1 MLKAPIPSDEPQRM
15 QALREY
21 RILDTLPEAVY
32 DDIAHVAA
40 GVCDTPI
47 ALIALIDGTRN
58 WFKARIGVEEEL
70 TESPRDISFC
80 GHAILGDQ
88 IFEVTDAITDDR
100 FADNPLVA
108 SQPRI
113 RYYAGAPLITPDG
126 FKLGTICA
134 IDLRPR
140 RLNEA
145 QRDTLTALSRLVM
158 RQLDRRRPGLQA
170 SKPPSFPAG

>member
-1 MLKAPIPSDEPQRM
+1 MLKAPIPPDEPQRM
-15 QALREY
+15 QTLRDY
-21 RILDTLPEAVY
+21 SILDTPPEAVY
-32 DDIAHVAA
+32 DDIAHVCA

-58 WFKARIGVEEEL
+58 WFKARVGVEEEL

-80 GHAILGDQ
+80 GHAIIGND
-88 IFEVTDAITDDR
+88 IFEVTDAQLDDR

-108 SQPRI
+108 SQPLI

-134 IDLRPR
+134 IDVRPR
-140 RLNEA
+140 RLSDA
-145 QRDTLTALSRLVM
+145 QHDTLTALSRLVM
-158 RQLDRRRPGLQA
+158 RQLDRRRSGRA
-170 SKPPSFPAG
+170 TA

>member
-1 MLKAPIPSDEPQRM
+1 MLRAPIPPDEPQRM

-21 RILDTLPEAVY
+21 AILDTQPEPVY
-32 DDIAHVAA
+32 DDITHVAA

-58 WFKARIGVEEEL
+58 WFKARVGIPDEL

-80 GHAILGDQ
+80 GHAIIGTE
-88 IFEVTDAITDDR
+88 IFEVTDALVDRR

-108 SQPRI
+108 EEPKI
-113 RYYAGAPLITPDG
+113 RFYAGAPLITPKG
-126 FKLGTICA
+126 HRLGTICA

-140 RLNEA
+140 RLSGA
-145 QRDTLTALSRLVM
+145 QKDTLSALSRLVI
-158 RQLDRRRPGLQA
+158 RQLERRKA
-170 SKPPSFPAG
+170 

>member
-1 MLKAPIPSDEPQRM
+1 MLKAPIPPDEPQRM
-15 QALREY
+15 QTLHEY
-21 RILDTLPEAVY
+21 DVLDTPPEAVY
-32 DDIAHVAA
+32 DDIAHVCA

-58 WFKARIGVEEEL
+58 WFKARVGLPDEL

-80 GHAILGDQ
+80 GHAILGRE
-88 IFEVTDAITDDR
+88 IFEVTDAIADDR

-108 SQPRI
+108 SEPKI

-126 FKLGTICA
+126 YKLGTICA
-134 IDLRPR
+134 IDVRPR

-145 QRDTLTALSRLVM
+145 QRDTLVALSRLVM
-158 RQLDRRRPGLQA
+158 RQLDRRRRIA
-170 SKPPSFPAG
+170 

>member
-1 MLKAPIPSDEPQRM
+1 MLKAPIPPDEPRRM
-15 QALREY
+15 QTLREY
-21 RILDTLPEAVY
+21 GILDTAPEAVY
-32 DDIAHVAA
+32 DDIAHVCA

-58 WFKARIGVEEEL
+58 WFKARVGVEEEL

-80 GHAILGDQ
+80 GHAILGNE
-88 IFEVTDAITDDR
+88 IFEVTDAMADER

-108 SQPRI
+108 SQPLI

-134 IDLRPR
+134 IDVRPR
-140 RLNEA
+140 RLSEA
-145 QRDTLTALSRLVM
+145 QRDTLIALSRLVM
-158 RQLDRRRPGLQA
+158 RQLDRRRTRNSG
-170 SKPPSFPAG
+170 

>member
-1 MLKAPIPSDEPQRM
+1 MLKAPIPPDEPQRM

-88 IFEVTDAITDDR
+88 IFEVTDAITADR

-108 SQPRI
+108 PV
-113 RYYAGAPLITPDG
+113 GAPPP
-126 FKLGTICA
+126 A
-134 IDLRPR
+134 PAPPRP
-140 RLNEA
+140 
-145 QRDTLTALSRLVM
+145 QRPQPPALPSRLG
-158 RQLDRRRPGLQA
+158 PGGAGGLGGREA
-170 SKPPSFPAG
+170 GPRGGPP